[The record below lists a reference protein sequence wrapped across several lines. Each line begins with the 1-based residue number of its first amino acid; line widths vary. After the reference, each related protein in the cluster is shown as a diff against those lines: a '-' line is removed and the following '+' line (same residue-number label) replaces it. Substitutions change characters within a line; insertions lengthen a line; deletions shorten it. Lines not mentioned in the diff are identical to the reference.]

1 LKEQLKA
8 FIRLGAKSEILV
20 LITSAWFTSAAAGHS
35 LAYVRSSSLPA
46 NSHKHKHAISMLVLV
61 LALRFQALKGLHNVT
76 SDTLLIVIAHSQHA
90 VL

>member
-1 LKEQLKA
+1 
-8 FIRLGAKSEILV
+8 
-20 LITSAWFTSAAAGHS
+20 
-35 LAYVRSSSLPA
+35 
-46 NSHKHKHAISMLVLV
+46 MLVLV